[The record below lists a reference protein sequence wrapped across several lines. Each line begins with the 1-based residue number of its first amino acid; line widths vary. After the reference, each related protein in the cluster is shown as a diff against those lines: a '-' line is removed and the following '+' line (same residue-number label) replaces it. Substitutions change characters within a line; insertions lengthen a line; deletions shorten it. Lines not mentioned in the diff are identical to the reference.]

1 MPLIPRAQSGRFQV
15 EHLFRPES
23 VAIIG
28 AGTELGGTA
37 MRNMLGA
44 GFTGAVLPVG
54 QGLGAVGGVFAYPDI
69 ASLPVAPSL
78 GVIATEPD
86 AVAGALAALAARGT
100 FAAVCLAPAPG
111 LQDAG
116 RASGVRVL
124 GPSSFGIVVPA
135 LGLNASS
142 AHIQPQPGRVAL
154 VSQSAALCR
163 AVLDWAEPNGVGF
176 SHVVGVGGSADIGFG
191 LVLDWLSRDPGTGA
205 ILLDIRGVKDR
216 RGFMSAARAAARLR
230 PVVAIHPGGRLQ
242 DPSGREDAVFDAALR
257 RAGVIRVR
265 RLADLLAA
273 AETLTRARPP
283 RHEAVAIVTNAIG
296 PGQMAADTAATLG
309 LPLASLSA
317 PTREV
322 LGLALPPVPAG
333 ASLVWTGPAQPIR
346 LAEAA
351 AMLSPVPE
359 VGGVVVVMAPSGVAD
374 AAGVAALA
382 ACMTSMKVPLLA
394 CVLGETTGAG
404 HRRSLAAAGVPAFAS
419 PEQAMRAF
427 GQLVEQR
434 RAREAARELPPS
446 TVPSLAPDRAAV
458 RALFASVRRD
468 GRAGLLQDEAL
479 AALSAYG
486 LPVVPSRPAL
496 SADDA
501 ADAAGLLGFPAV
513 LKLRRS
519 GQPRTGG
526 PGGVTLDLYDA
537 GAIRAAAVRLDR
549 RRERIGA
556 EGLAE
561 GFLVQRQVNRARELR
576 VSVADDPT
584 FGPAIGFGAGGS
596 ASEALGDLV
605 FDLPPLNLAL
615 AHGLIART
623 RATRGL
629 DESHEQQAADRDAVA
644 DALVRISQLV
654 LDFPEIAAVEL
665 NPVFA
670 DASGVSVADAWIAL
684 RPPGQAAQLA
694 IAPYPAEL
702 AEHWAV
708 GGETVLIRPIR
719 PEDAEAHAALFARL
733 SPEDIRYRFFSLL
746 RALSPEQVARM
757 TQVDYDRE
765 MAFVAV
771 REATGE
777 TVGVC
782 RLVREPYTETGEFA
796 VVVEA
801 SMKGRGLARRLMQ
814 RVMDWGRSQGMT
826 GITGQVLAE
835 NAPMLAFMR
844 RMGFAVARLPDEPDV
859 VEVSKGLA

>member
-1 MPLIPRAQSGRFQV
+1 MSLIPRAQSGRFHV
-15 EHLFRPES
+15 ENLFRPES
-23 VAIIG
+23 VAVIG

-44 GFTGAVLPVG
+44 GFAGAVLPVG

-69 ASLPVAPSL
+69 AALPVAPSL

-86 AVAGALAALAARGT
+86 GVAGALAALAARGT
-100 FAAVCLAPAPG
+100 FAAVCLTPAPG
-111 LQDAG
+111 LRDAG

-142 AHIQPQPGRVAL
+142 AHLQPQPGRVAL

-176 SHVVGVGGSADIGFG
+176 SHVVGIGGSADIGFG

-242 DPSGREDAVFDAALR
+242 DPTGREDAVFDAALR

-283 RHEAVAIVTNAIG
+283 RHEAVAVVTNAIG

-374 AAGVAALA
+374 AAGIAALA
-382 ACMTSMKVPLLA
+382 ACAPGMKVPLLA

-446 TVPSLAPDRAAV
+446 TVLSLAPDRAAV
-458 RALFASVRRD
+458 RALFASVRWD

-479 AALSAYG
+479 SALSAYG

-496 SADDA
+496 SVEDA

-519 GQPRTGG
+519 GQPRAGG
-526 PGGVTLDLYDA
+526 PGGVTLDLHDA
-537 GAIRAAAVRLDR
+537 AAVRAAAIRLDR

-576 VSVADDPT
+576 VSMADDPT
-584 FGPAIGFGAGGS
+584 FGPAIGFGGGG
-596 ASEALGDLV
+596 AAALGDMAL
-605 FDLPPLNLAL
+605 DLPPLNLAL
-615 AHGLIART
+615 AHGLIARA
-623 RATRGL
+623 RAARGM

-684 RPPGQAAQLA
+684 RPPGDAARLA

-702 AEHWAV
+702 AEHWAA
-708 GGETVLIRPIR
+708 GDETVLIRPIR

-733 SPEDIRYRFFSLL
+733 SPEDVRYRFFSML

-801 SMKGRGLARRLMQ
+801 GMKGRGLARRLMQ
-814 RVMDWGRSQGMT
+814 RVMDWGRSQGMA

-844 RMGFAVARLPDEPDV
+844 RMGFAIARLPDEPDV